1 MVKRR
6 IHRHSASNHAL
17 VPTIPGMRG
26 HLFVD
31 MPLAAVAISA
41 TPAFGWPVLAAV
53 GGLSVAI
60 HSWGVV
66 NPRSSLYMPVTWRL
80 RREARD
86 LALTFDDGPNP
97 DATPRLLDVLATHGL
112 SATFFVIGEH
122 VARHPELARRIRA
135 GGHALGLHSHT
146 HSRLFNC
153 WTPGRVRSD
162 LEACAMA
169 VSQATGE
176 AAPRLFRPPVGLKNP
191 VVGHVAGRLGLCTVT
206 WTARGRDIGASSTDA
221 VLRRLAPS
229 ARPGAI
235 LLLHD
240 GYEPTRPG
248 QRSAA
253 VAVTEAL
260 APLLSAAGMTS
271 RALEVVDGRARLRRE
286 VAMPEPAQS
295 GLGPSATAVPSASA

>member
-1 MVKRR
+1 MG
-6 IHRHSASNHAL
+6 
-17 VPTIPGMRG
+17 PTIPGMRG

-31 MPLAAVAISA
+31 VPLAAVAIGA

-66 NPRSSLYMPVTWRL
+66 NPRSSLYLPVTWRL
-80 RREARD
+80 RQEARD

-97 DATPRLLDVLATHGL
+97 EVTPRLLDVLAAHGL
-112 SATFFVIGEH
+112 HATFFVIGEH

-153 WTPGRVRSD
+153 WTPGRVRRD
-162 LEACAMA
+162 LAACAA
-169 VSQATGE
+169 AISQATGE
-176 AAPRLFRPPVGLKNP
+176 PAPVLFRPPVGLKNP
-191 VVGHVAGRLGLCTVT
+191 VVGFVAGRLGLCTVT
-206 WTARGRDIGASSTDA
+206 WTARGRDIGAPTPDA
-221 VLRRLAPS
+221 VLKRLSPTV
-229 ARPGAI
+229 RPGAI

-240 GYEPTRPG
+240 GFEPLRPG
-248 QRSAA
+248 TRAAA

-260 APLLSAAGMTS
+260 AAVMAGAGMTS
-271 RALEVVDGRARLRRE
+271 RALEVVAGRARLQRDAAAGAAAP
-286 VAMPEPAQS
+286 VGTGPA
-295 GLGPSATAVPSASA
+295 ATALPSASV

>member
-1 MVKRR
+1 
-6 IHRHSASNHAL
+6 
-17 VPTIPGMRG
+17 VPTIPAMRG

-41 TPAFGWPVLAAV
+41 APAFGWPVLAAV

-80 RREARD
+80 RQEARD

-97 DATPRLLDVLATHGL
+97 EVTPRLLDVLAAHGL
-112 SATFFVIGEH
+112 TATFFVIGAH
-122 VARHPELARRIRA
+122 VDRHPELARRIRA
-135 GGHALGLHSHT
+135 GGHALGLHSHS

-153 WTPGRVRSD
+153 WTPGRVRRD
-162 LEACAMA
+162 LEACATA

-176 AAPRLFRPPVGLKNP
+176 PAPRLFRPPVGLKNP
-191 VVGHVAGRLGLCTVT
+191 VVGHVATRLGLCTVT

-221 VLRRLAPS
+221 VLQRLAPS
-229 ARPGAI
+229 VRPGAI

-240 GYEPTRPG
+240 GFEPTRPG

-260 APLLSAAGMTS
+260 APRLAAAGMTS
-271 RALEVVDGRARLRRE
+271 RALEVRDGKPRLQRTTAAAERK
-286 VAMPEPAQS
+286 PS
-295 GLGPSATAVPSASA
+295 GLGPTPTAAPSVSASAATAR